1 MFANLGID
9 HIGVAVRDLKAETAR
24 LVKDFGLKVVCEEV
38 LPERGVEL
46 VFLEPE
52 SGEPGSAVEL
62 MAPYGDGGAIGKF
75 LDKRGPG
82 LHHICY
88 KVKDIKAAISELIPK
103 GYKPIDKEPRPGA
116 RGTNVFFFHP
126 ASCAGVLT
134 ELCEYA
140 KSSHKS

>member
-1 MFANLGID
+1 MFTNLGID
-9 HIGVAVRDLKAETAR
+9 HVGIAVRNLKEEASRMVNDL
-24 LVKDFGLKVVCEEV
+24 GLKIVCEEV

-46 VFLEPE
+46 VFLEPKSAGIE
-52 SGEPGSAVEL
+52 SAVEL

-88 KVKDIKAAISELIPK
+88 RIKNMKAAIKDLIAK
-103 GYKPIDKEPRPGA
+103 GYNPIDKAPRPGA

-134 ELCEYA
+134 ELCEYSGDA
-140 KSSHKS
+140 KSH